1 MRITYS
7 TATDRARAASEA
19 RKGTRR
25 GVEFVALAC
34 TSLISLVGFILV
46 YNAKT
51 AAAPDIARQL
61 GEKTVVDLNRVQS
74 AADLL
79 PALGAI
85 NQGVSN
91 PAKAGSHEG
100 TNPAE
105 AGSHERTNPAR
116 AGSRES
122 ERQAIAERLYTFLAT
137 TDNGARRKLESVGGL
152 GRAGVTAGEIAR
164 DRRLA
169 FLTDRLTP
177 SNAAA
182 TPAKPAPA
190 DRTISLLTGAQIADL
205 RPSMVVRSL
214 GDFRWS
220 FLTAVVMFFA
230 GFWLVHVFG
239 QVRRAWAPKLT
250 GGTLGT
256 GERGRPG
263 LLGQVSQVGG
273 RGDALLLPIVQLLCG
288 IGLMTMT
295 SLRDPWRDAMLLTRF
310 AQGTMLGCVL
320 MAAVSIIDF
329 QRSELRKLSY
339 VPLAAAF
346 LLSLLLILF
355 GTGPGASDARVN
367 LFGMQPVEVIR
378 VLVLLFLAGYFA
390 NRWEFLRELKEERP
404 PHPLLRGFEVPRLE
418 YVLPVLVGIGLV
430 LVFFFLQKDLG
441 PALVL
446 SCVFL
451 ALYGVARKRL
461 TLVVA
466 GLLLLVAGFAAGY
479 LLDFPH
485 TVVQRVAMWRSP
497 WDNAVRGG
505 DQVSHAIWALATGA
519 WSGSGL
525 GLGDPRF
532 IPAAH
537 TDLVLAAIGEE
548 LGFAGLLAV
557 FALFALLTWRAL
569 RIALGAPGDYTF
581 FLALGITLSFALE
594 LLLIAGGI
602 LGLLPLTG
610 VVTPFLSYGRSSMF
624 ANLAALGALLAIS
637 ERSTKTVK
645 IEFRT
650 PVIAIAGITAVLA
663 GIIVLRLGLVQVLAA
678 DHFVSAANLTV
689 QADGGRR
696 FEYNPRLLAVA
707 PQIVRGTIYDRNGVP
722 LAATKRADL
731 EKHADELE
739 KLGVKLDERC
749 PRPDARCYPFG
760 GLTFHLLGDWDRKVN
775 WAARNTSFE
784 ERDSDRVLRGYD
796 DHARV
801 VNVADARTGAVTHV
815 IRRDY
820 RELVPLVRHRYEP
833 DHPSVKTL
841 LHSPRDL
848 RMSIDIRLQVRV
860 ADDLKKRV
868 EAAGKNAGA
877 AVVLSDAGDLLAA
890 VSYPWPQEGAWDP
903 ASAGF
908 SRRSASD
915 PASAGVGRRG
925 ASAVGGDTDIE
936 EDETDEAL
944 LDRARYG
951 LYPPGSSFKLVT
963 ATAALRK
970 DPSLEHA
977 TFTCQRLPDGRV
989 GAPIRGWGR
998 PIRDDVQDTVPH
1010 GTLDM
1015 PRAIVVSCNAYFA
1028 QLGMRVG
1035 AQSLI
1040 DTAHLFEISLGQPES
1055 LKQVRDLL
1063 PFSAYGQGQVLASPF
1078 KMARVAATI
1087 ADGGS
1092 MPYGRW
1098 VIDDSNRRA
1107 DAPRSILSPPL
1118 AGLLA
1123 RTMREVVTSGTGRS
1137 LIGIEPP
1144 IAGKTGTAEVQGEA
1158 SHSWFVG
1165 FAPYAAP
1172 VGKRIAFAVIIEH
1185 GGYGGASA
1193 APVAGDIV
1201 TDARQLGIIK

>member
-1 MRITYS
+1 MGITYS
-7 TATDRARAASEA
+7 TAADRTRAANEA
-19 RKGTRR
+19 RKGARR
-25 GVEFVALAC
+25 GIEFVALAC
-34 TSLISLVGFILV
+34 TSLISLAGFVLV

-61 GEKTVVDLNRVQS
+61 GEKTVVDLNRVQNP
-74 AADLL
+74 ADLL
-79 PALGAI
+79 PALKRIDNGTPD
-85 NQGVSN
+85 
-91 PAKAGSHEG
+91 PAG
-100 TNPAE
+100 
-105 AGSHERTNPAR
+105 

-122 ERQAIAERLYTFLAT
+122 ERQAIAERLYTFLT
-137 TDNGARRKLESVGGL
+137 TSENGGRRKLESVGGI
-152 GRAGVTAGEIAR
+152 GRASVTAVEILR

-169 FLTDRLTP
+169 FLNDRL
-177 SNAAA
+177 
-182 TPAKPAPA
+182 KPADAAGAPGRPTAA
-190 DRTISLLTGAQIADL
+190 DRTVSLLNGAQIADL
-205 RPSMVVRSL
+205 RPSLVVRSL

-239 QVRRAWAPKLT
+239 QVRRVGLVGRV
-250 GGTLGT
+250 GGL
-256 GERGRPG
+256 
-263 LLGQVSQVGG
+263 G
-273 RGDALLLPIVQLLCG
+273 RGDALVLPIVQMLCG

-310 AQGTMLGCVL
+310 AQGTTIGCVL
-320 MAAVSIIDF
+320 MAAISTVDF

-355 GTGPGASDARVN
+355 GSGPGASDAKVN
-367 LFGMQPVEVIR
+367 LFGMQPVELIR

-404 PHPLLRGFEVPRLE
+404 PHPLLKGFDVPRLE

-466 GLLLLVAGFAAGY
+466 GLLLLVAGFGVGY

-485 TVVQRVAMWRSP
+485 TVVQRVAMWQSP

-505 DQVSHAIWALATGA
+505 DQVSHAIWALATGS

-557 FALFALLTWRAL
+557 FALFVLLTWRAF

-594 LLLIAGGI
+594 LLLIASGL
-602 LGLLPLTG
+602 LGLMPLTG
-610 VVTPFLSYGRSSMF
+610 VVTPFLSYGRSSML

-637 ERSTKTVK
+637 ERSTRTVK
-645 IEFRT
+645 VEFRT
-650 PVIAIAGITAVLA
+650 PVVAIAAVAAVLG
-663 GIIVLRLGLVQVLAA
+663 GIIVLRLGLVQVLSA
-678 DHFVSAANLTV
+678 DSFVSAANLTV
-689 QADGGRR
+689 QADGMRR

-707 PQIVRGTIYDRNGVP
+707 PQVVRGTIYDRNGIP

-731 EKHADELE
+731 EKHAEELE
-739 KLGVKLDERC
+739 ELGVKLDERC
-749 PRPDARCYPFG
+749 PHPDARCYPFG
-760 GLTFHLLGDWDRKVN
+760 GLTFHLLGDWNRKLN
-775 WAARNTSFE
+775 WAATNTSFE

-801 VNVADARTGAVTHV
+801 VNVADPRTGAVTHV

-833 DHPSVKTL
+833 DHPSVKKL
-841 LHSPRDL
+841 LNSPRDL
-848 RMSIDIRLQVRV
+848 RMSIDIRLQMRV

-868 EAAGKNAGA
+868 DAAGKKAGA

-890 VSYPWPQEGAWDP
+890 VSYPWPSSLAE
-903 ASAGF
+903 SAEPETE
-908 SRRSASD
+908 R
-915 PASAGVGRRG
+915 V
-925 ASAVGGDTDIE
+925 E
-936 EDETDEAL
+936 EDEADQAL

-970 DPSLEHA
+970 DPLLEHA

-998 PIRDDVQDTVPH
+998 PIRDDVQDTMPH

-1098 VIDDSNRRA
+1098 VIDESNRRV
-1107 DAPRSILSPPL
+1107 DGPKPILPAPL

-1137 LIGIEPP
+1137 LMGIDPA

-1165 FAPYAAP
+1165 FAPYGGTTERSSARASESSNASAI
-1172 VGKRIAFAVIIEH
+1172 KRIAFAVVIEH
-1185 GGYGGASA
+1185 GGYGGAVA

-1201 TDARQLGIIK
+1201 TDARRLGIVK